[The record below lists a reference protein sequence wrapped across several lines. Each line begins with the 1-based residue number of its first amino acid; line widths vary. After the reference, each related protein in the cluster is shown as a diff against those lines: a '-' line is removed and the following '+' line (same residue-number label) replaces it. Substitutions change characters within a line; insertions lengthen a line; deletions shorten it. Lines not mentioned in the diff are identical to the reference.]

1 MLRAAKRKEVHMSIF
16 KQSGGRLVAAANGRA
31 IPLSEVPD
39 EAFASGMLGTGFA
52 VRPTDGAIF
61 CPADGKLMS
70 ISEARHAY
78 TIETTDGLELL
89 LHIGIDTVSLGGRG
103 FFPLAAAG
111 DALAAGD
118 PLARVELDVLHE
130 AGLDPS
136 VVVLISNSE
145 CISRPRV
152 RPGAVRGGH
161 DVAMTYEVNKKTAAG
176 GAS

>member
-1 MLRAAKRKEVHMSIF
+1 MSIF
-16 KQSGGRLVAAANGRA
+16 KQSGGRLVAAANGRV
-31 IPLSEVPD
+31 IPLSDVPD
-39 EAFASGMLGTGFA
+39 EAFASGMLGAGFA

-61 CPADGKLMS
+61 CPADGTLMS

-78 TIETTDGLELL
+78 TIVTKDGLELL
-89 LHIGIDTVSLGGRG
+89 LHIGIDTISLGGRG
-103 FFPLAAAG
+103 FFPLAAVG
-111 DALAAGD
+111 DTTAAGD
-118 PLARVELDVLHE
+118 PLARVELSLLQE

-145 CISRPRV
+145 RISHPRV

-161 DVAMTYEVNKKTAAG
+161 DIAMTYEVNKKIAAAG